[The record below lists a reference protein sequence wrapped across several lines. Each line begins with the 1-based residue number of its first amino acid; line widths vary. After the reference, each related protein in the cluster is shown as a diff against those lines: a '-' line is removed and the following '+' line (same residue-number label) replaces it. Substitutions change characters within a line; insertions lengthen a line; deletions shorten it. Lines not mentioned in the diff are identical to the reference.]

1 MNSKECK
8 EFINALEAICKEKQI
23 SEEVIFEGMTQALSK
38 AYAKETNLPN
48 IRIEINKKTG
58 EIKGYSYQKVVSE
71 YTDGEEDEAGEE
83 TVEILLEDAK
93 KIVPD
98 ITVGETI
105 EEEVPLKDFGRVAT
119 QAAKQI
125 LVQKVREAERQSIM
139 AEFEDK
145 EGELLV
151 GTLSR
156 EDAQNYYVDLGRM
169 HGILPKSEL
178 IHGEELKMGSS
189 VKVYVTK
196 IDDTGK
202 SPLILLSR
210 SHYGF
215 VKRLLENEIPEL
227 NDGTVILY
235 SVARDAGSRSKIAV
249 YSEDESV
256 DAVGACI
263 GEKGSRINRI
273 SNELDGEKIDVVRYD
288 KDPITFIKNALSPAK
303 DVKVYILD
311 EKKKEALA
319 VAEGDNLSLA
329 IGKKGQNVRLAAR
342 LTHYRIDVKTPEQ
355 VKEEKID
362 LTNALS

>member
-1 MNSKECK
+1 MNSKEFVK
-8 EFINALEAICKEKQI
+8 ALKNICEEKSI
-23 SEEVIFEGMTQALSK
+23 SEDVIFEGMTTALQK
-38 AYAKETNLPN
+38 AYTKETGLPN
-48 IRIEINKKTG
+48 IRIEINKDTG
-58 EIKGYSYQKVVSE
+58 EIKGYSYQKVVTE
-71 YTDGEEDEAGEE
+71 YTDGEDDEDEEE

-93 KIVPD
+93 KQVPD
-98 ITVGETI
+98 IKPGETI
-105 EEEVPLKDFGRVAT
+105 EEEVSLKDFGRVAT
-119 QAAKQI
+119 MAAKQI

-139 AEFEDK
+139 TEFEDK
-145 EGELLV
+145 EGELLM

-156 EDAQNYYVDLGRM
+156 EDSQNYYVDLGRM
-169 HGILPKSEL
+169 HGILPKTEL
-178 IHGEELKMGSS
+178 IKGEVLTMGSMI
-189 VKVYVTK
+189 KVYVTK
-196 IDDTGK
+196 IDDSGK

-235 SVARDAGSRSKIAV
+235 SVARDAGVRSKIAV
-249 YSEDESV
+249 YSEDPKV
-256 DAVGACI
+256 DAIGACI

-273 SNELDGEKIDVVRYD
+273 TSELGGEKIDVVMYD

-303 DVKVYILD
+303 EVKVYILD

-319 VAEGDNLSLA
+319 IASGDNLSLA

-342 LTHYRIDVKTPEQ
+342 LTHYRIDVKTEEQ

-362 LTNALS
+362 LTSLES

>member
-1 MNSKECK
+1 MNSKEFVK
-8 EFINALEAICKEKQI
+8 ALKNICEEKQV
-23 SEEVIFEGMTQALSK
+23 SEDIIFDGMEVALQK
-38 AYAKETNLPN
+38 AYTKETGLPN
-48 IRIEINKKTG
+48 IRIDINKDTG
-58 EIKGYSYQKVVSE
+58 EIKGYSYQKVVNE
-71 YTDGEEDEAGEE
+71 YTDGEEDEDGEE

-98 ITVGETI
+98 IKPGETI
-105 EEEVPLKDFGRVAT
+105 EEEVVLKDFGRVAT
-119 QAAKQI
+119 STAKQI

-169 HGILPKSEL
+169 HGILPKTEL
-178 IHGEELKMGSS
+178 IKGETLTMGSV

-196 IDDTGK
+196 IDDSGK

-235 SVARDAGSRSKIAV
+235 SVARDAGVRSKIAV
-249 YSEDESV
+249 YSEDEKV

-273 SNELDGEKIDVVRYD
+273 TEELGGEKIDVVMYD
-288 KDPITFIKNALSPAK
+288 KDPITFIKNALSPAH

-311 EKKKEALA
+311 DKKNEALA
-319 VAEGDNLSLA
+319 IAEGDNLSLA

-342 LTHYRIDVKTPEQ
+342 LTHYRIDVKTEEQ
-355 VKEEKID
+355 VREEKIV
-362 LTNALS
+362 LTD

>member
-1 MNSKECK
+1 MNAK
-8 EFINALEAICKEKQI
+8 EFIKALKAICEEKQI
-23 SEEVIFEGMTQALSK
+23 SEDVIFEGMTTALEK
-38 AYAKETNLPN
+38 AYAKETGLPN
-48 IRIEINKKTG
+48 IRIDINKETG
-58 EIKGYSYQKVVSE
+58 EIKGYSYQKVVEE
-71 YTDGEEDEAGEE
+71 YTDGEEDEEE
-83 TVEILLEDAK
+83 VVEILLSDAK

-98 ITVGETI
+98 INVGETI
-105 EEEVPLKDFGRVAT
+105 EEEVNLKDFGRVAT
-119 QAAKQI
+119 SAAKQI
-125 LVQKVREAERQSIM
+125 LTQKVREAERQSIM
-139 AEFEDK
+139 TEFEDK

-156 EDAQNYYVDLGRM
+156 EDALNYYVDLGRM

-178 IHGEELKMGSS
+178 IKGETLAMGSS
-189 VKVYVTK
+189 IKVYVTK
-196 IDDTGK
+196 IDDSGK

-249 YSEDESV
+249 YSEDEKI
-256 DAVGACI
+256 DPIGACI

-273 SNELDGEKIDVVRYD
+273 STELGGEKIDVIKYD

-342 LTHYRIDVKTPEQ
+342 LTHYRIDVKTKEQ
-355 VKEEKID
+355 VSEEKID

>member
-1 MNSKECK
+1 MNSKE
-8 EFINALEAICKEKQI
+8 FITALKSICKEKGI
-23 SEEVIFEGMTQALSK
+23 SEDIIFDAMKTALEK
-38 AYAKETNLPN
+38 AYTKNTGLPN
-48 IRIEINKKTG
+48 VRIDINKETG
-58 EIKGYSYQKVVSE
+58 EIKAFAYSRVVEE
-71 YTDGEEDEAGEE
+71 YEDEEE
-83 TVEILLEDAK
+83 GKEDEVQILLEDAK
-93 KIVPD
+93 KKVPD
-98 ITVGETI
+98 IKPGETI
-105 EEEVPLKDFGRVAT
+105 EEEVSLKDFGRVAT
-119 QAAKQI
+119 MTAKQI

-139 AEFEDK
+139 SEFADK

-156 EDAQNYYVDLGRM
+156 EDSQNYYVDLGRM
-169 HGILPKSEL
+169 HGILPKNEL
-178 IHGEELKMGSS
+178 ISGEELKMGSS

-210 SHYGF
+210 KHYGF

-249 YSEDESV
+249 YSEDENV

-273 SNELDGEKIDVVRYD
+273 SNELGGEKIDVVKYD
-288 KDPITFIKNALSPAK
+288 KDPITFIKNALSPAR

-311 EKKKEALA
+311 EKKNEALA
-319 VAEGDNLSLA
+319 IAEGDNLSLA

-342 LTHYRIDVKTPEQ
+342 LTHYRIDVKTEEQ

-362 LTNALS
+362 LSSALS

>member
-1 MNSKECK
+1 MNGK
-8 EFINALEAICKEKQI
+8 EFIKALKEICEEKQI
-23 SEEVIFEGMTQALSK
+23 SEDIIFDGMTTALEK
-38 AYAKETNLPN
+38 AYAKETGLPN
-48 IRIEINKKTG
+48 IRIDINKETG
-58 EIKGYSYQKVVSE
+58 DIKGFSYQKVVEE
-71 YTDGEEDEAGEE
+71 YTDGEDEDGEDA
-83 TVEILLEDAK
+83 VEILLEDAK
-93 KIVPD
+93 KIDPS
-98 ITVGETI
+98 IKPGETI
-105 EEEVPLKDFGRVAT
+105 EEEVALKDFGRVAT
-119 QAAKQI
+119 MAAKQI
-125 LVQKVREAERQSIM
+125 LIQKVREAERQSIM
-139 AEFEDK
+139 TEFEDK

-151 GTLSR
+151 GILSR
-156 EDAQNYYVDLGRM
+156 EDASNYYVDLGRM

-178 IHGEELKMGSS
+178 IKGEELKMGSS
-189 VKVYVTK
+189 IKVYVTK

-249 YSEDESV
+249 YSEDEKV
-256 DAVGACI
+256 DAIGACI
-263 GEKGSRINRI
+263 GENVSRINRI
-273 SNELDGEKIDVVRYD
+273 TNELGGEKIDVVKYD
-288 KDPITFIKNALSPAK
+288 KDPITFIKNALSPAR

-319 VAEGDNLSLA
+319 VADGDNLSLA

-342 LTHYRIDVKTPEQ
+342 LTHYRIDVKSSEQ

>member
-1 MNSKECK
+1 MNSKEFVK
-8 EFINALEAICKEKQI
+8 ALKDICKEKQI
-23 SEEVIFEGMTQALSK
+23 SEDVIFDGMTTALEK
-38 AYAKETNLPN
+38 AYAKDTGLPN
-48 IRIEINKKTG
+48 IRIEINKDTG
-58 EIKGYSYQKVVSE
+58 EIKGYSYQKVVDE
-71 YTDGEEDEAGEE
+71 YTDDEDDDA
-83 TVEILLEDAK
+83 VEILLEDAK

-98 ITVGETI
+98 IKVGETI
-105 EEEVPLKDFGRVAT
+105 EEGVSLKDFGRVAT
-119 QAAKQI
+119 MTAKQI

-139 AEFEDK
+139 KEFEDK

-156 EDAQNYYVDLGRM
+156 EDAKNYYVDLGRM
-169 HGILPKSEL
+169 HGVLPKSEL
-178 IHGEELKMGSS
+178 IKGEDLKMGSQ

-249 YSEDESV
+249 YSEDENV

-273 SNELDGEKIDVVRYD
+273 TEELGGEKIDVVKYD
-288 KDPITFIKNALSPAK
+288 KDPITFIKNALSPAREV
-303 DVKVYILD
+303 DVYILD

-319 VAEGDNLSLA
+319 IAEGDNLSLA

-342 LTHYRIDVKTPEQ
+342 LTHYKIDVKTHEQ
-355 VKEEKID
+355 VNDEGID
-362 LTNALS
+362 LSNALH

>member
-1 MNSKECK
+1 MNSKEFVK
-8 EFINALEAICKEKQI
+8 ALKDICKEKQI
-23 SEEVIFEGMTQALSK
+23 SEDVIFDGMTTALEK
-38 AYAKETNLPN
+38 AYAKDTGLPN
-48 IRIEINKKTG
+48 IRIEINKDTG
-58 EIKGYSYQKVVSE
+58 EIKGYSYQKVVDE
-71 YTDGEEDEAGEE
+71 YTDDEEDDA
-83 TVEILLEDAK
+83 VEILLEDAK

-98 ITVGETI
+98 IKVGETI
-105 EEEVPLKDFGRVAT
+105 EEEVSLKDFGRVAT
-119 QAAKQI
+119 MTAKQI

-139 AEFEDK
+139 KEFEDK

-156 EDAQNYYVDLGRM
+156 EDAKNYYVDLGRM
-169 HGILPKSEL
+169 HGVLPKSEL
-178 IHGEELKMGSS
+178 IKGEDLKMGSQ

-249 YSEDESV
+249 YSEDENV

-273 SNELDGEKIDVVRYD
+273 TEELGGEKIDVVKYD
-288 KDPITFIKNALSPAK
+288 KDPITFIKNALSPAREV
-303 DVKVYILD
+303 DVYILD

-319 VAEGDNLSLA
+319 IAEGDNLSLA

-342 LTHYRIDVKTPEQ
+342 LTHYKIDVKTHEQ
-355 VKEEKID
+355 VTEENID
-362 LTNALS
+362 LSNALH

>member
-1 MNSKECK
+1 MNSKE
-8 EFINALEAICKEKQI
+8 FITALKAICKEKQV
-23 SEEVIFEGMTQALSK
+23 SEDIIFDAMKSALEK
-38 AYAKETNLPN
+38 AYAKETGLPN
-48 IRIEINKKTG
+48 IRIDINKDTG
-58 EIKGYSYQKVVSE
+58 EIRGYSYQKVVENYSE
-71 YTDGEEDEAGEE
+71 SDSEDDEDV
-83 TVEILLEDAK
+83 VEILLEDAK
-93 KIVPD
+93 KKVPD
-98 ITVGETI
+98 IKPGETI
-105 EEEVPLKDFGRVAT
+105 EEEVSLKDFGRVAT
-119 QAAKQI
+119 MSAKQI

-139 AEFEDK
+139 TEFEDK

-178 IHGEELKMGSS
+178 IKGEKLTMGSS

-210 SHYGF
+210 THYGF
-215 VKRLLENEIPEL
+215 VKRLLESEIPEL

-249 YSEDESV
+249 YSEDPNV

-263 GEKGSRINRI
+263 GEKGTRINRI
-273 SNELDGEKIDVVRYD
+273 TDELGGEKIDVVKYD
-288 KDPITFIKNALSPAK
+288 KDPITFIKNALSPAR
-303 DVKVYILD
+303 DVKVYVLD

-329 IGKKGQNVRLAAR
+329 IGRKGQNVRLAAR
-342 LTHYRIDVKTPEQ
+342 LTHYRIDVKTSEQ

-362 LTNALS
+362 LANALS

>member
-1 MNSKECK
+1 MNSKE
-8 EFINALEAICKEKQI
+8 FIKALKSICEEKSISEDVIFDGMTAALE
-23 SEEVIFEGMTQALSK
+23 K
-38 AYAKETNLPN
+38 AYAKETGLPN
-48 IRIEINKKTG
+48 IIIEMNKETG
-58 EIKGYSYQKVVSE
+58 EIKGFSYQKVVEE
-71 YTDGEEDEAGEE
+71 YTDGEDDGEDGEE
-83 TVEILLEDAK
+83 AVEILLEDAK

-98 ITVGETI
+98 IKVGETI
-105 EEEVPLKDFGRVAT
+105 EEEVSLKDFGRVAT
-119 QAAKQI
+119 STAKQI

-139 AEFEDK
+139 KEFEDK

-178 IHGEELKMGSS
+178 IKGEDLKMGSS

-210 SHYGF
+210 THYGF

-227 NDGTVILY
+227 SDGTVILY
-235 SVARDAGSRSKIAV
+235 SVARDAGVRSKIAV
-249 YSEDESV
+249 YSEDPNV

-273 SNELDGEKIDVVRYD
+273 TNELGGEKIDVVMYD

-311 EKKKEALA
+311 QKKNEALA
-319 VAEGDNLSLA
+319 IAEGDNLSLA

-342 LTHYRIDVKTPEQ
+342 LTHYRIDVKTQEQ

-362 LTNALS
+362 LSNAIS

>member
-1 MNSKECK
+1 MNSKE
-8 EFINALEAICKEKQI
+8 FIKALKAICKEKSI
-23 SEEVIFEGMTQALSK
+23 GEDVIFEAMTTALEK
-38 AYAKETNLPN
+38 AYAKDTGLPN
-48 IRIEINKKTG
+48 VKIKINKEKG
-58 EIKGYSYQKVVSE
+58 EIKAYSFLRVVEE
-71 YTDGEEDEAGEE
+71 YEDTEDEND
-83 TVEILLEDAK
+83 VQILLEDAK
-93 KIVPD
+93 KKVPD
-98 ITVGETI
+98 IKVGETI
-105 EEEVPLKDFGRVAT
+105 EEEVSLKDFGRVAT
-119 QAAKQI
+119 MAAKQI

-139 AEFEDK
+139 TEFEDK

-156 EDAQNYYVDLGRM
+156 EDSQNYYVDLGRM
-169 HGILPKSEL
+169 HGILPKNEL
-178 IHGEELKMGSS
+178 IKGENLKMGSS

-210 SHYGF
+210 AHYGF

-249 YSEDESV
+249 YSEDPNV

-263 GEKGSRINRI
+263 GEKGSRINHI
-273 SNELDGEKIDVVRYD
+273 TDELGGEKIDIVKYD
-288 KDPITFIKNALSPAK
+288 KDPITFIKNALSPARE
-303 DVKVYILD
+303 VSVYILD

-319 VAEGDNLSLA
+319 IAEGDNLSLA

-342 LTHYRIDVKTPEQ
+342 LTHYRIDVKTKEQ

-362 LTNALS
+362 IPEVL

>member
-1 MNSKECK
+1 MNSKEFIKALK
-8 EFINALEAICKEKQI
+8 EICEEKQI
-23 SEEVIFEGMTQALSK
+23 SEEVIFDGMTQALEK
-38 AYAKETNLPN
+38 AYAKETGLPN
-48 IRIEINKKTG
+48 IRIEINKDTG
-58 EIKGYSYQKVVSE
+58 EIKGFSYQKVVEE
-71 YTDGEEDEAGEE
+71 YTDGEDDEEE
-83 TVEILLEDAK
+83 EAVEILLSDAIK
-93 KIVPD
+93 KVPD
-98 ITVGETI
+98 IKVGETI
-105 EEEVPLKDFGRVAT
+105 EEEVALKDFGRVAT
-119 QAAKQI
+119 SAAKQI

-139 AEFEDK
+139 TEFEGK

-156 EDAQNYYVDLGRM
+156 EDAKNYYVDLGRM
-169 HGILPKSEL
+169 HGVLPKTEL
-178 IHGEELKMGSS
+178 IDGEDVKMGSS
-189 VKVYVTK
+189 IKVYVTK
-196 IDDTGK
+196 IDDSGK

-249 YSEDESV
+249 YSEDEKV
-256 DAVGACI
+256 DAIGACI

-273 SNELDGEKIDVVRYD
+273 SSELGGEKIDVIKYD

-311 EKKKEALA
+311 EKKKEAIA

-329 IGKKGQNVRLAAR
+329 IGKKGQNIRLAAR
-342 LTHYRIDVKTPEQ
+342 LTHYRIDVKTPEDI
-355 VKEEKID
+355 KEEKID
-362 LTNALS
+362 LTNAIS

>member
-1 MNSKECK
+1 MNSKEFVK
-8 EFINALEAICKEKQI
+8 ALKDICKEKQI
-23 SEEVIFEGMTQALSK
+23 SEDVIFDGMTTALEK
-38 AYAKETNLPN
+38 AYAKDTGLPN
-48 IRIEINKKTG
+48 IRIEINKDTG
-58 EIKGYSYQKVVSE
+58 EIKGYSYQKVVDE
-71 YTDGEEDEAGEE
+71 YTDDEEDDA
-83 TVEILLEDAK
+83 VEILLEDAK

-98 ITVGETI
+98 IKVGETI
-105 EEEVPLKDFGRVAT
+105 EEEVSLKDFGRVAT
-119 QAAKQI
+119 MTAKQI

-139 AEFEDK
+139 KEFEDK

-156 EDAQNYYVDLGRM
+156 EDAKNYYVDLGRM
-169 HGILPKSEL
+169 HGVLPKSEL
-178 IHGEELKMGSS
+178 IKGEDLKMGSQ

-249 YSEDESV
+249 YSEDENV

-273 SNELDGEKIDVVRYD
+273 TEELGGEKIDVVKYD
-288 KDPITFIKNALSPAK
+288 KDPITFIKNALSPAR
-303 DVKVYILD
+303 DVDVYILD

-319 VAEGDNLSLA
+319 IAEGDNLSLA

-342 LTHYRIDVKTPEQ
+342 LTHYKIDVKTHEQ
-355 VKEEKID
+355 VNEEGID
-362 LTNALS
+362 LSNALH

>member
-1 MNSKECK
+1 MNSKEFVK
-8 EFINALEAICKEKQI
+8 ALKDICKEKQI
-23 SEEVIFEGMTQALSK
+23 SEDVIFDGMTTALEK
-38 AYAKETNLPN
+38 AYAKDTGLPN
-48 IRIEINKKTG
+48 IRIEINKDTG
-58 EIKGYSYQKVVSE
+58 EIKGYSYQKVVDE
-71 YTDGEEDEAGEE
+71 YTDDEEDDA
-83 TVEILLEDAK
+83 VEILLEDAK

-98 ITVGETI
+98 IKVGETI
-105 EEEVPLKDFGRVAT
+105 EEEVSLKDFGRVAT
-119 QAAKQI
+119 MTAKQI

-139 AEFEDK
+139 KEFEDK

-156 EDAQNYYVDLGRM
+156 EDAKNYYVDLGRM
-169 HGILPKSEL
+169 HGVLPKSEL
-178 IHGEELKMGSS
+178 IKGENLKMGSQ

-249 YSEDESV
+249 YSEDENV

-273 SNELDGEKIDVVRYD
+273 TEELGGEKIDVVKYD
-288 KDPITFIKNALSPAK
+288 KDPITFIKNALSPAR
-303 DVKVYILD
+303 DVDVYILD

-319 VAEGDNLSLA
+319 IAEGDNLSLA

-342 LTHYRIDVKTPEQ
+342 LTHYKIDVKTHEQ
-355 VKEEKID
+355 VNEEGID
-362 LTNALS
+362 LSNALH

>member
-1 MNSKECK
+1 MNEK
-8 EFINALEAICKEKQI
+8 EFIKALKAICEEKQI
-23 SEEVIFEGMTQALSK
+23 SEEVIFDGMTAALEK
-38 AYAKETNLPN
+38 AYAKETGLPN
-48 IRIEINKKTG
+48 IRIEINKETG

-71 YTDGEEDEAGEE
+71 YTDGEDDGEE
-83 TVEILLEDAK
+83 EVEILLEDAK
-93 KIVPD
+93 KQVPD
-98 ITVGETI
+98 IKVGETI
-105 EEEVPLKDFGRVAT
+105 EEEVALKDFGRVAT
-119 QAAKQI
+119 STAKQI

-139 AEFEDK
+139 TEFDDK

-156 EDAQNYYVDLGRM
+156 EDSSNYYVDLGRM

-178 IHGEELKMGSS
+178 IKGEELTMGSS
-189 VKVYVTK
+189 IKVYVTK

-215 VKRLLENEIPEL
+215 VKRLLEKEIPEL

-249 YSEDESV
+249 YSEDPNV
-256 DAVGACI
+256 DAIGACI
-263 GEKGSRINRI
+263 GERGSRINRI
-273 SNELDGEKIDVVRYD
+273 TNELGGEKIDVVKYD

-303 DVKVYILD
+303 EVKVYILD
-311 EKKKEALA
+311 EKKNEALA

-342 LTHYRIDVKTPEQ
+342 LTHYRIDVKTPEA

-362 LTNALS
+362 LTNAIS

>member
-1 MNSKECK
+1 MNSKEFVK
-8 EFINALEAICKEKQI
+8 ALKNICEEKSI
-23 SEEVIFEGMTQALSK
+23 SEDVIFEGMTTALQK
-38 AYAKETNLPN
+38 AYTKETGLPN
-48 IRIEINKKTG
+48 IRIEINKDTG
-58 EIKGYSYQKVVSE
+58 EIKGYSYQKVVTE
-71 YTDGEEDEAGEE
+71 YTDGEDDEDGEE
-83 TVEILLEDAK
+83 TVEILLEDARK
-93 KIVPD
+93 QVPD
-98 ITVGETI
+98 IKPGETI
-105 EEEVPLKDFGRVAT
+105 EEEVSLKDFGRVAT
-119 QAAKQI
+119 MAAKQI

-139 AEFEDK
+139 TEFEDK
-145 EGELLV
+145 EGELLM

-156 EDAQNYYVDLGRM
+156 EDSQNYYVDLGRM
-169 HGILPKSEL
+169 HGILPKTEL
-178 IHGEELKMGSS
+178 IKGEVLTMGSMI
-189 VKVYVTK
+189 KVYVTK
-196 IDDTGK
+196 IDDSGK

-235 SVARDAGSRSKIAV
+235 SVARDAGVRSKIAV
-249 YSEDESV
+249 YSEDPKV
-256 DAVGACI
+256 DAIGACI

-273 SNELDGEKIDVVRYD
+273 TSELGGEKIDVVMYD

-319 VAEGDNLSLA
+319 IAYGDNLSLA

-342 LTHYRIDVKTPEQ
+342 LTHYRIDVKTEEQ

-362 LTNALS
+362 LTNLES

>member
-1 MNSKECK
+1 MNSKE
-8 EFINALEAICKEKQI
+8 FITALKSICKEKGI
-23 SEEVIFEGMTQALSK
+23 SEDIIFDAMKTALEK
-38 AYAKETNLPN
+38 AYTKNTGLPN
-48 IRIEINKKTG
+48 VRIDINKETG
-58 EIKGYSYQKVVSE
+58 EIKAFAYSRVVEE
-71 YTDGEEDEAGEE
+71 YEDEEE
-83 TVEILLEDAK
+83 VKEDEVQILLEDAK
-93 KIVPD
+93 KKVPD
-98 ITVGETI
+98 IKPGETI
-105 EEEVPLKDFGRVAT
+105 EEEVSLKDFGRVAT
-119 QAAKQI
+119 MTAKQI

-139 AEFEDK
+139 SEFADK

-156 EDAQNYYVDLGRM
+156 EDSQNYYVDLGRM
-169 HGILPKSEL
+169 HGILPKNEL
-178 IHGEELKMGSS
+178 ISGEELKMGSS

-210 SHYGF
+210 KHYGF

-249 YSEDESV
+249 YSEDENV

-273 SNELDGEKIDVVRYD
+273 SNELGGEKIDVVKYD
-288 KDPITFIKNALSPAK
+288 KDPITFIKNALSPAR

-311 EKKKEALA
+311 EKKNEALA
-319 VAEGDNLSLA
+319 IAEGDNLSLA

-342 LTHYRIDVKTPEQ
+342 LTHYRIDVKTEEQ

-362 LTNALS
+362 LSSALS

>member
-1 MNSKECK
+1 MDSK
-8 EFINALEAICKEKQI
+8 EFINALKSICKEKSI
-23 SEEVIFEGMTQALSK
+23 SEDVIFDAMTIALQK
-38 AYAKETNLPN
+38 AYTKETGLPN
-48 IRIEINKKTG
+48 IRIEINKETG
-58 EIKGYSYQKVVSE
+58 EIKGYAYQKVVEE
-71 YTDGEEDEAGEE
+71 YTDGEDDQDGEE
-83 TVEILLEDAK
+83 TVEILLDDAR

-98 ITVGETI
+98 IKPGETI

-119 QAAKQI
+119 MTAKQI

-139 AEFEDK
+139 AEFENK

-156 EDAQNYYVDLGRM
+156 EDTQNYYVDLGRM
-169 HGILPKSEL
+169 HGILPKTEL
-178 IHGEELKMGSS
+178 IKDEKLTMGSS
-189 VKVYVTK
+189 IKVYVTK
-196 IDDTGK
+196 IDDSGK

-210 SHYGF
+210 KHYGF

-235 SVARDAGSRSKIAV
+235 SVARDAGVRSKIAV
-249 YSEDESV
+249 YSEDPNV

-263 GEKGSRINRI
+263 GEKGVRINRI
-273 SNELDGEKIDVVRYD
+273 TNELGGEKIDVVLYD
-288 KDPITFIKNALSPAK
+288 KDPIVFIKNALSPAR

-311 EKKKEALA
+311 EKKNEALA

-342 LTHYRIDVKTPEQ
+342 LTHYRIDVKTSEQ

-362 LTNALS
+362 LTNAKS

>member
-1 MNSKECK
+1 MNSKEFVK
-8 EFINALEAICKEKQI
+8 ALKNICEEKSI
-23 SEEVIFEGMTQALSK
+23 SEDVIFEGMQTALQK
-38 AYAKETNLPN
+38 AYTKETGLPN
-48 IRIEINKKTG
+48 IRIDINKETG
-58 EIKGYSYQKVVSE
+58 EIKGYSYQRVVKE
-71 YTDGEEDEAGEE
+71 YTDSEEDENGEE
-83 TVEILLEDAK
+83 TVEILLEDAL

-98 ITVGETI
+98 IKEGETI
-105 EEEVPLKDFGRVAT
+105 EEEVSLKDFGRVST
-119 QAAKQI
+119 MAAKQI
-125 LVQKVREAERQSIM
+125 LIQKVREAERQSIM
-139 AEFEDK
+139 NEFEDK

-169 HGILPKSEL
+169 HGILPKTEL
-178 IHGEELKMGSS
+178 IYGETLKMGSMI
-189 VKVYVTK
+189 KVYVTK
-196 IDDTGK
+196 IDDSGK

-215 VKRLLENEIPEL
+215 VKRLLEKEIPEL
-227 NDGTVILY
+227 NDGTVVLY

-249 YSEDESV
+249 YSEDPKI

-263 GEKGSRINRI
+263 GEKGSRINHI
-273 SNELDGEKIDVVRYD
+273 TEELGGEKIDVVMYD

-303 DVKVYILD
+303 EVSVYILN

-342 LTHYRIDVKTPEQ
+342 LTHYKIDVKTNEQ
-355 VKEEKID
+355 IKEEKID
-362 LTNALS
+362 LTNVVS

>member
-1 MNSKECK
+1 MNSKE
-8 EFINALEAICKEKQI
+8 FVNALKSICKEKCI
-23 SEEVIFEGMTQALSK
+23 SEDVIFDGMTLALQK
-38 AYAKETNLPN
+38 AYTKETGLPN
-48 IRIEINKKTG
+48 IRIEINKDTG
-58 EIKGYSYQKVVSE
+58 EIKGYAYQKVVSE
-71 YTDGEEDEAGEE
+71 YTDGEDDQDGEE
-83 TVEILLEDAK
+83 AVEILLEDAK
-93 KIVPD
+93 KQVPD
-98 ITVGETI
+98 IKVGETI
-105 EEEVPLKDFGRVAT
+105 EEEVSLKDFGRVAT
-119 QAAKQI
+119 MAAKQI

-139 AEFEDK
+139 TEFEDK

-169 HGILPKSEL
+169 HGILPKNEL
-178 IHGEELKMGSS
+178 IKGEELTMGSS

-196 IDDTGK
+196 IDDSGK

-210 SHYGF
+210 KHYGF
-215 VKRLLENEIPEL
+215 VKRLLEKEIPEL

-235 SVARDAGSRSKIAV
+235 SIARDAGVRSKIAV
-249 YSEDESV
+249 YSEDPNV

-263 GEKGSRINRI
+263 GEKGVRINRI
-273 SNELDGEKIDVVRYD
+273 TNELGGEKIDVVMYD
-288 KDPITFIKNALSPAK
+288 KDPITFIKNALSPAR

-319 VAEGDNLSLA
+319 IAEGDNLSLA

-342 LTHYRIDVKTPEQ
+342 LTHYRIDVKTDEQ

-362 LTNALS
+362 LTNAKS

>member
-1 MNSKECK
+1 MNSKEFVK
-8 EFINALEAICKEKQI
+8 ALKDICKEKQI
-23 SEEVIFEGMTQALSK
+23 SEDVIFDGMTTALEK
-38 AYAKETNLPN
+38 AYAKDTGLPN
-48 IRIEINKKTG
+48 IRIEINKDTG
-58 EIKGYSYQKVVSE
+58 EIKGYSYQKVVDE
-71 YTDGEEDEAGEE
+71 YTDDEDDG

-98 ITVGETI
+98 INVGETL
-105 EEEVPLKDFGRVAT
+105 EEEVSLKDFGRVAT
-119 QAAKQI
+119 MTAKQI

-139 AEFEDK
+139 NEFENK

-156 EDAQNYYVDLGRM
+156 EDAKNYYVDLGRM
-169 HGILPKSEL
+169 HGVLPKHEL
-178 IHGEELKMGSS
+178 IDGEELKMGSQ

-215 VKRLLENEIPEL
+215 VKRLLESEIPEL

-249 YSEDESV
+249 YSEDEKV
-256 DAVGACI
+256 DAIGACI

-273 SNELDGEKIDVVRYD
+273 TEELNGEKIDIVKYD
-288 KDPITFIKNALSPAK
+288 KNPITFIKNALSPAR
-303 DVKVYILD
+303 DIDIYVTN

-319 VAEGDNLSLA
+319 IAEGDNLSLA
-329 IGKKGQNVRLAAR
+329 IGKKGQNVKLASR
-342 LTHYRIDVKTPEQ
+342 LTHYRIDVKNNEQ
-355 VKEEKID
+355 VKEEGID
-362 LTNALS
+362 LSEALH